1 MTTKP
6 SMYSTLKADDSPIQ
20 THATV
25 SSSGVNLPAR
35 FDEKMLSEWWGVSV
49 KTLQN
54 WRSMGEGPK
63 YIKFRNGIVRYRRE
77 EILAYES
84 CFLRDPHKI

>member
-1 MTTKP
+1 MTTK
-6 SMYSTLKADDSPIQ
+6 SSIHSTLKVDDSLP
-20 THATV
+20 TV
-25 SSSGVNLPAR
+25 PLSGADLPAR
-35 FDEKMLSEWWGVSV
+35 FDEKTLSEWWGVSV

-77 EILAYES
+77 EVLSYEAAL
-84 CFLRDPHKI
+84 LRDPHKI

>member
-1 MTTKP
+1 MH
-6 SMYSTLKADDSPIQ
+6 STLKVDDSLIQ

-35 FDEKMLSEWWGVSV
+35 FDERVLSEWWGVSV

-77 EILAYES
+77 EVLSFEAA
-84 CFLRDPHKI
+84 LVRDPK

>member
-1 MTTKP
+1 MTTK
-6 SMYSTLKADDSPIQ
+6 SSIHSVLKVDDSHNPGRAVLP
-20 THATV
+20 TNGT
-25 SSSGVNLPAR
+25 GLPAR
-35 FDEKMLSEWWGVSV
+35 FDEKTLSEWWGVSV

-77 EILAYES
+77 EILSYEAD
-84 CFLRDPHKI
+84 FLRDPNGI

>member
-1 MTTKP
+1 MTTK
-6 SMYSTLKADDSPIQ
+6 SSIHSTLKVDDSPSMVLLNG
-20 THATV
+20 AD
-25 SSSGVNLPAR
+25 LPAR
-35 FDEKMLSEWWGVSV
+35 FDEKTLSEWWGVSV

-77 EILAYES
+77 EILSYEAD
-84 CFLRDPHKI
+84 FLRDPNGI